1 MNDTSGSGLPR
12 WRSGKESTCQ
22 CRRHGF
28 DSWVRK
34 IPWGGGE
41 ANLFHYSCIENSMDR
56 GARWA
61 TVCGVAESW
70 TWLNDWT
77 QHNNK
82 LWQHRE
88 WTLALRSAFLLTL
101 VCVHICV
108 SVHHKLLLCSRP
120 YSYLAFNLLL
130 QPPCFLAVGSFGMK
144 WEIVAVQVLM
154 YLFMFYS
161 SVSLYLYL
169 YLYLFCPLV

>member
-1 MNDTSGSGLPR
+1 MIPLAAGFPGGAVVKNPLASAGDMGLIPGSG
-12 WRSGKESTCQ
+12 RS
-22 CRRHGF
+22 
-28 DSWVRK
+28 
-34 IPWGGGE
+34 PGGGK
-41 ANLFHYSCIENSMDR
+41 ANLFQYSCIENSMDR

-61 TVCGVAESW
+61 TVYRVAESW

-77 QHNNK
+77 QYNNK
-82 LWQHRE
+82 LWQRRE
-88 WTLALRSAFLLTL
+88 WTLALHSAFLLTL

-108 SVHHKLLLCSRP
+108 SVHCKLLLCSRP

-161 SVSLYLYL
+161 SVSLYLYVNIFSVL
-169 YLYLFCPLV
+169 LCN